1 MKTIKQLIRCVL
13 LSACSVIAT
22 VAVAD
27 DKPSFEQYLQQVKQ
41 QALAQG
47 VSPAT
52 IDQAFADATF
62 IQRTVKLDRNQPE
75 KRVTLD
81 TYLPKRVP
89 QWKIDKARKLYKQ
102 HYSLLKEIGDQ
113 YGVQPRFIVAL
124 WGNETNFGT
133 YTGNFDIVSALAT
146 LAYDGRRE
154 EFFRKELI
162 AALTILDQGHIELAQ
177 FQGSWAGAM
186 GQTQFMPSSFLAFAV
201 DHDGDGRKDIWG
213 TQADV
218 FASIANYLAQSGWN
232 DDLTWGRQ
240 VKLPA
245 DFDPELAGLKIKK
258 SLAEWQQLGVRRYDM
273 SNLPTRDIKAS
284 LVLPDDAQGR
294 AYLAYGNYDVLMKWN
309 RSYYFVTSV
318 GYLSDRIAYPS
329 VFAK

>member
-1 MKTIKQLIRCVL
+1 MTKTKYAIRRAL
-13 LSACSVIAT
+13 LLATALFASSAIA
-22 VAVAD
+22 A
-27 DKPSFEQYLQQVKQ
+27 DKPSFEQYLEQVKQ
-41 QALAQG
+41 QAVAQG
-47 VSPAT
+47 ISEST
-52 IDQAFADATF
+52 IDTAFGNAKF

-75 KRVTLD
+75 KRQTLD

-102 HYSLLKEIGDQ
+102 HYPLLKQIGDQ

-124 WGNETNFGT
+124 WGNETNFGS

-162 AALTILDQGHIELAQ
+162 AALTILDQGHIELGQ

-240 VKLPA
+240 VKLPEG
-245 DFDPELAGLKIKK
+245 FDTELAGLKTKK

-273 SNLPTRDIKAS
+273 SNLPTRDIEAS
-284 LVLPDDAQGR
+284 LVLPDDAHGR